1 MELTVK
7 ISISNLGHEPRLK
20 LYNHLINCKKN
31 TMKYFAMM
39 VFIKTNKIFSAKQEK
54 KKRFRSKET
63 ISHLWWSYIW
73 MELIRLMLLLQLFL
87 KLAHVLGILI
97 KLPLLLWCETEKKR
111 SKKKKKADRLTF
123 HNKIENIE
131 LPQVY
136 VQHLLNV
143 LFKNKKCQKKSTPTK
158 VGSLINHFQQALN
171 KTQPFN
177 LEKNDNYTYL

>member
-1 MELTVK
+1 MRNREKEVK
-7 ISISNLGHEPRLK
+7 
-20 LYNHLINCKKN
+20 
-31 TMKYFAMM
+31 
-39 VFIKTNKIFSAKQEK
+39 
-54 KKRFRSKET
+54 KE
-63 ISHLWWSYIW
+63 
-73 MELIRLMLLLQLFL
+73 
-87 KLAHVLGILI
+87 
-97 KLPLLLWCETEKKR
+97 
-111 SKKKKKADRLTF
+111 KKKADRLTF

-143 LFKNKKCQKKSTPTK
+143 LFKNKKCQTKSKPTK